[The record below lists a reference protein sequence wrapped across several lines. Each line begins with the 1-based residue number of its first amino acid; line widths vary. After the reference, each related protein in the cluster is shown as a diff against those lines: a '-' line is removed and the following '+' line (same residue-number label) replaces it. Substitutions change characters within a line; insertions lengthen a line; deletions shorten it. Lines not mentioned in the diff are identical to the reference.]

1 MARTVLAPTQM
12 KVHRL
17 FPAAK
22 NVHYTSH
29 GGHIRCEVELL
40 GSKTN
45 LDTGLNASVS
55 GDHLGIRHFGG
66 VEGAS
71 LKCFV

>member
-1 MARTVLAPTQM
+1 MAGTVLAPTQM

-17 FPAAK
+17 FQVAK

-29 GGHIRCEVELL
+29 GGHIGCEVDLL

-45 LDTGLNASVS
+45 LDTRLNASVS
-55 GDHLGIRHFGG
+55 GDHLEVRLSRR